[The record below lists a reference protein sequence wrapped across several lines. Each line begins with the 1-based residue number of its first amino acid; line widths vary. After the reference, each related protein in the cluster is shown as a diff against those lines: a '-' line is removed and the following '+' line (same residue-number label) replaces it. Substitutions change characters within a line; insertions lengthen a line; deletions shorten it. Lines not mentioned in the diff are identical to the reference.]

1 VIGLFLIAHRCRSM
15 SLLITQI
22 RFGEV
27 ARLAV
32 GIDARASGLSAEPGE
47 NLSGSE
53 PNFPDSFRFFVF
65 CSFSERAPPRGW
77 DSGGTRVGLGGY
89 LFFYDIDFG
98 FHGLV
103 VTIVTIRE
111 GVTKRRALG
120 GEREGG
126 AAR

>member
-1 VIGLFLIAHRCRSM
+1 MIGLFLIAHRCRVM

-65 CSFSERAPPRGW
+65 CSFSERAAPRGWNSRGTRLGLGW

-111 GVTKRRALG
+111 GVTKR
-120 GEREGG
+120 
-126 AAR
+126 

>member
-1 VIGLFLIAHRCRSM
+1 VIGLFWIAHRRRAM

-53 PNFPDSFRFFVF
+53 PNFSRFVQVFCFLFVF
-65 CSFSERAPPRGW
+65 
-77 DSGGTRVGLGGY
+77 
-89 LFFYDIDFG
+89 
-98 FHGLV
+98 
-103 VTIVTIRE
+103 
-111 GVTKRRALG
+111 
-120 GEREGG
+120 
-126 AAR
+126 

>member
-1 VIGLFLIAHRCRSM
+1 VIGLFWIAHRRRAM

-65 CSFSERAPPRGW
+65 CSFSER
-77 DSGGTRVGLGGY
+77 VGLGGY

>member
-1 VIGLFLIAHRCRSM
+1 M
-15 SLLITQI
+15 SLLISEV
-22 RFGEV
+22 RPREV

-32 GIDARASGLSAEPGE
+32 GIDARAPSRSAESGE

-65 CSFSERAPPRGW
+65 CSFSERAAPLGW
-77 DSGGTRVGLGGY
+77 ATGWLGHGLVGPRVGIGGY

-111 GVTKRRALG
+111 GVTRRRALG